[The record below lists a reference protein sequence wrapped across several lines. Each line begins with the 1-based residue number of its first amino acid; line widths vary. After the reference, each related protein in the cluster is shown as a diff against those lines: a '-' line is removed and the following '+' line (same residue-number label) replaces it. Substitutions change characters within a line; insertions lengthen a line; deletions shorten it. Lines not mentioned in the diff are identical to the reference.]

1 MTTQNLMLEAALRYA
16 SWGWPVLPLQP
27 NSKIPATAHGVHDAT
42 TDPEQIAKWWGR
54 DPSMNIGVA
63 AGKASGLLVF
73 DVDPRNGGE
82 AGWEDWVAANGP
94 HPDGSTQLTAG
105 GGYHFLGQY
114 TDAMRSCKL
123 ATGVDLL
130 SDGRYFVVSPSTIDG
145 RSYEWEGSSDP
156 HDGIGPFPVPK
167 RWLDAYQGRRTE
179 TQQRTPDT
187 ILQGGRNEGLLSAGG
202 TMRNAGFSEE
212 EILSALLV
220 MNERRCDPP
229 LPETEVR
236 RVAKSASRYEPARDV
251 AGDMARGTVAAES
264 ILRPEPEN
272 DFLNRLDDVDA
283 QPAPMRW
290 LIKPWLPE
298 QGLCMI
304 HGPSG
309 SGKTFVLMNW
319 LLHIATEM
327 QEWNGGKVA
336 TGPIIYLAGEGHYGL
351 RARSRGW
358 KAFHRISE
366 SLIFISTHGIDLNT
380 AEGWNQVVSSIEA
393 ATPDASPCAIAIDT
407 LNRHMRGDENSA
419 QDAKSM
425 IDAMDRLQ
433 RLYGCLVINNHHTG
447 NSDEAQ
453 HRARGSSAWRAAMDI
468 EISITPGKRDRPGKI
483 TMKKSKDTELAAPV
497 FFKLQ
502 QIDVPGWYDDEGQPV
517 TTAIPVVVEGAA
529 EEEEERGE
537 GRRDRE
543 RVSKHAEFIRLM
555 ERGWFAGGAEIKDD
569 LPYIKREA
577 LKEMLLGDDR
587 TERTV
592 TNDLTPSRGNALIG
606 FLLNSETITKT
617 DGGWLMRDA
626 TVISQWS
633 MKTGR

>member
-1 MTTQNLMLEAALRYA
+1 MNQNAMLEAALRYA

-27 NSKIPATAHGVHDAT
+27 NSKTPATAHGVHDAT
-42 TDPEQIAKWWGR
+42 TDPEQIHKWWGR
-54 DPSMNIGVA
+54 QPDCNIGVA
-63 AGKASGLLVF
+63 AGKGSNLSVF

-82 AGWEDWVAANGP
+82 EGWEGWVGANGP
-94 HPDGSTQLTAG
+94 HPDGAMQLTAG
-105 GGYHFLGQY
+105 GGYHYLGQY
-114 TDAMRSCKL
+114 TDKMRSCKL

-130 SDGRYFVVSPSTIDG
+130 SDGRYFVVSPSVIDG
-145 RSYEWEGSSDP
+145 RTYEWEGSSDP
-156 HDGIGPFPVPK
+156 AEGVGPFPVPQ

-179 TQQRTPDT
+179 AQQRTPDT

-236 RVAKSASRYEPARDV
+236 RVARSAARYEPARDV
-251 AGDMARGTVAAES
+251 AGDMARGTVAAEA
-264 ILRPEPEN
+264 ILHPEPEN

-283 QPAPMRW
+283 QPAPMKW

-336 TGPIIYLAGEGHYGL
+336 TGPVIYLAGEGHYGL

-393 ATPDASPCAIAIDT
+393 ATPDVPPSAIAIDT

-447 NSDEAQ
+447 NNEETQ

-468 EISITPGKRDRPGKI
+468 EISITPGRRDKPGKI
-483 TMKKSKDTELAAPV
+483 TMKKSKDTELTDPV
-497 FFKLQ
+497 YFKLQ
-502 QIDVPGWYDDEGQPV
+502 QVDVPGWYDDEGQPV

-555 ERGWFAGGAEIKDD
+555 ERGWFAGGAEIKDE

-587 TERTV
+587 PERTV

-617 DGGWLMRDA
+617 EGGWLMQDA
-626 TVISQWS
+626 TVISQWN